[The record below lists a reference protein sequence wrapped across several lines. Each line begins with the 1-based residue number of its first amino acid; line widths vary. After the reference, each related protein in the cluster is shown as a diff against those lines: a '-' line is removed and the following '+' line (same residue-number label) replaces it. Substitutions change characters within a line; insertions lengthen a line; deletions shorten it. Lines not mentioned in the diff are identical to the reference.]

1 MISVQ
6 RDLREHTF
14 FDGMEQ
20 EHLNLLQRIAHWER
34 FRDGETLFEQGDPAS
49 SAYFVVHGTVAI
61 HTQGPGGTELL
72 LAKLGAGDVLGELS
86 LIEQHRRNA
95 GAMAQGE
102 LLALRIERSDLAA
115 LCAQYHPVSLQLLH
129 RLALLL
135 ARRIRNSNSNSG
147 GPEIAGGCRE
157 GYQPSELAAEHAGA
171 AFNFRAFLP
180 QLPFF
185 RHFGARDIDHFVAL
199 CKVWTLPRARV
210 IASAADEKRGCFVV
224 VRGAAEKVVHRGTTR
239 FRSGVLGP
247 GTLFGE
253 QGWLLQTPECTEV
266 RSRESCT
273 LLELPPDMLWELL
286 DPNRHLSFR
295 FHESMVR
302 SLMTNLCR
310 QTRAMARTEQKRQA
324 GVQVWSRPG

>member
-6 RDLREHTF
+6 QDLREHTF
-14 FDGMEQ
+14 FDGME
-20 EHLNLLQRIAHWER
+20 EAHLELLQRIVRWER
-34 FRDGETLFEQGDPAS
+34 FRDGEALFEQGDPAS
-49 SAYFVVHGTVAI
+49 SAYFVVQGAVSV

-95 GAMAQGE
+95 GAMAHGE

-135 ARRIRNSNSNSG
+135 ARRIRNSNSHRG
-147 GPEIAGGCRE
+147 GPQLNGGCPE

-171 AFNFRAFLP
+171 TFDFRAFLP
-180 QLPFF
+180 QLAFF
-185 RHFGARDIDHFVAL
+185 RHFSARDIDRFLAL
-199 CKVWTLPRARV
+199 CEVWTLPRARV
-210 IASAADEKRGCFVV
+210 ITSAADDKRSCFVV
-224 VRGAAEKVVHRGTTR
+224 VRGAVEKVVQRGATR

-247 GTLFGE
+247 GALFGE
-253 QGWLLQTPECTEV
+253 QGWLLQTPECAEV

-286 DPNRHLSFR
+286 DPKRHLSFR

-302 SLMTNLCR
+302 SLMTSLCQ
-310 QTRAMARTEQKRQA
+310 QTRALARTAQKRQA
-324 GVQVWSRPG
+324 DVQVWTRT